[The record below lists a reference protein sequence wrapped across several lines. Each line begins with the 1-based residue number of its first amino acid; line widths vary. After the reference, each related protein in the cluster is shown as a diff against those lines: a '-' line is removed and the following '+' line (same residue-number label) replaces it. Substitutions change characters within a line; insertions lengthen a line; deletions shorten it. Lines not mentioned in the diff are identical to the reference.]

1 MKKLAVLSILLLI
14 PIWIFSYYV
23 ADRGIRFDPMIE
35 DKLKEHLQTK
45 DLSKNVVKSIE
56 VLDLSNQNLTSI
68 EGLEYFTNLKE
79 VNLSQNLLTDA
90 SSLSKLENLVT
101 VNLSFNQLESLNLI
115 GENIKVLNL
124 EANRFNS
131 IDFVQMMPKLKTLN
145 MRANDVV
152 DLSPLAGHKKLKSLN
167 IRGNQ
172 VKLLEPLKSIG
183 TLQDLN
189 ARNNQI
195 LLIEPIKEL
204 PLTKRLYL
212 AGNDIGDLSLL
223 KEKLKTIDEIDF
235 DIAIPKTEFRKPSG
249 VYAEPF
255 ELELRTAKHHQ
266 IYYTLDGSQPT
277 LKSNKYIEP
286 IMINEEIMLAQ
297 PMISNYQT
305 SPLKEAFSFTPE
317 DIKKAVTVTAAS
329 YINGQFGTSLSYT
342 YILDKELFTSNLPV
356 ISLTMDP
363 KDLFDDYGGIYVP
376 GAMYEED
383 YQRTG
388 NYYQKGRKH
397 EKEGSIE
404 LFEEDGVINFR
415 QHIGVRINGSYTRL
429 LPQKSL
435 RVYPRSDY
443 GQSRIYSKL
452 YDDLPYHEF
461 NLLVLRSS
469 GNDNNSTLLRD
480 GLMHELIKDSGL
492 DVQGYKPS
500 IVLLNGEYWGIHN
513 IREKYN
519 ESYID
524 IKYNVKESD
533 LVMMSVDSIGG
544 LHFNMDVGTE
554 KDQIH
559 YTDMMDFVEKEDMSI
574 DANVDYIKTIMDV
587 DNFLTYVAVQ
597 AYYGNTDSFFNNMT
611 VWRKKSEYVPDA
623 PRGHDGRWRWMVF
636 DLDWGMGYGLFR
648 ADGDPINY
656 NMLEHLLG
664 DDKSVKLFKNLMENQ
679 ALKERF
685 AETMIQLLETNFE
698 TTTVQEKIN
707 EMASVIRPEIPQSI
721 ARWENIASV
730 EVWEENIE
738 KLHEFA
744 TKRPDVLK
752 SNLMSELGFTE
763 AQLETIE
770 KRLNSQE

>member
-14 PIWIFSYYV
+14 PIWMLSYYV

-35 DKLKEHLQTK
+35 EKLKEQLQTK
-45 DLSKNVVKSIE
+45 NLSKNVVKSIE

-68 EGLEYFTNLKE
+68 EGLAYFTNLKE

-101 VNLSFNQLESLNLI
+101 VNLSFNQLESLNLF
-115 GENIKVLNL
+115 GENVEVLNL

-145 MRANDVV
+145 MRANNVV
-152 DLSPLAGHKKLKSLN
+152 DLSPLAGHEKLKSLN

-172 VKLLEPLKSIG
+172 VKLLEPLKTIG

-212 AGNDIGDLSLL
+212 TGNPIGDLSLL
-223 KEKLKTIDEIDF
+223 KEKLKTIDAIDFEIDM
-235 DIAIPKTEFRKPSG
+235 PKPEFRKPSG

-255 ELELRTAKHHQ
+255 ELELRSPRHHQ

-277 LKSNKYIEP
+277 LKSTKYIEP
-286 IMINEEIMLAQ
+286 IQINDEVMLAQ
-297 PMISNYQT
+297 PLISNYQT
-305 SPLKEAFSFTPE
+305 SPLKEAFSFAPE
-317 DIKKAVTVTAAS
+317 DVKKAVTVTAAT
-329 YINGQFGTSLSYT
+329 YIDGQFGQSLSHT
-342 YILDKELFTSNLPV
+342 YILDSALFSSKLPV

-363 KDLFDDYGGIYVP
+363 KDLFNEDGGIYVP
-376 GAMYEED
+376 GAMYEET
-383 YQRTG
+383 YYRTG

-397 EKEGSIE
+397 EKEGTIE
-404 LFEEDGVINFR
+404 LFNAEGIVDFQ
-415 QHIGVRINGSYTRL
+415 QHIGVRINGSFTRVF
-429 LPQKSL
+429 PQKSL
-435 RVYPRSDY
+435 RIYPRSDY
-443 GQSRIYSKL
+443 GQSRIYSKI
-452 YDDLPYHEF
+452 YEDLPYHEF
-461 NLLVLRSS
+461 NMLVLRSS
-469 GNDNNSTLLRD
+469 GNDNSSTLLRD

-492 DVQGYKPS
+492 DVQAYKPS

-554 KDQIH
+554 KDQTH
-559 YTDMMDFVEKEDMSI
+559 YTDMMDFVEEEDMSI
-574 DANVDYIKTIMDV
+574 DDNVEYVETIMDI
-587 DNFLTYVAVQ
+587 DNFLKYVAVQ

-636 DLDWGMGYGLFR
+636 DLDWGMGYGLLGSE
-648 ADGDPINY
+648 GDPINY
-656 NMLEHLLG
+656 NMLEHLLSN
-664 DDKSVKLFKNLMENQ
+664 DESVQLFKNLMENN

-698 TTTVQEKIN
+698 TTTVQDKIN
-707 EMASVIRPEIPQSI
+707 ELASVIRPEIPQSI
-721 ARWENIASV
+721 ARWDNIASV
-730 EVWEENIE
+730 DVWEENIE

-763 AQLETIE
+763 AQLDAIE
-770 KRLNSQE
+770 KRINSQE